1 MCACIQRI
9 GSRLTAEREVRSAA
23 QVAASEVAATEV
35 ATKEETAVRARVVEV
50 GVAAT
55 KEVVAAASACRL
67 VP

>member
-1 MCACIQRI
+1 M
-9 GSRLTAEREVRSAA
+9 
-23 QVAASEVAATEV
+23 AATEV
-35 ATKEETAVRARVVEV
+35 ATKVEMEARARVAEV

>member
-1 MCACIQRI
+1 M
-9 GSRLTAEREVRSAA
+9 
-23 QVAASEVAATEV
+23 AATEV